1 MSQVTEKEI
10 ASISVAPRVTES
22 DVEDFI
28 QREEYHT
35 HGVLTFCILH
45 LKNGFTTTG
54 QSSCA
59 SPANYNKEIGD
70 RLAKKHAVG
79 QIWPLLGFLLADKLH
94 LIRTAGGPTGL
105 ITKIGDPVTYV
116 GTKVIHAV
124 AMTRDD
130 YNILRGW
137 EFPADENGDDNGY
150 LVQYADGGSPN
161 VAGFDGYV
169 SWSPWD
175 VFERTYSVGLRL
187 EPETFLTRLEA
198 ERDRTVGDLA
208 KLTAFLESDG
218 ISKLSETALEDLR
231 LQKGVMT
238 QLAFILSKRYDDL
251 MVK

>member
-1 MSQVTEKEI
+1 MSTFPKVIPQDLEDEI
-10 ASISVAPRVTES
+10 VAEQYTRIPNTNATVCT
-22 DVEDFI
+22 
-28 QREEYHT
+28 
-35 HGVLTFCILH
+35 LT
-45 LKNGFTTTG
+45 LKNGIIVGGINHGSVDPGNFNE
-54 QSSCA
+54 Q
-59 SPANYNKEIGD
+59 IGKD
-70 RLAKKHAVG
+70 YARKGAIEKM
-79 QIWPLLGFLLADKLH
+79 WPLMGFRLADKLH
-94 LIRTAGGPTGL
+94 PIRTAGGPTGL

-124 AMTRDD
+124 AMTRGD

-137 EFPADENGDDNGY
+137 ELPADENGDDNGY

-169 SWSPWD
+169 SWSPRS

-198 ERDRTVGDLA
+198 ERDRTISDLA

-251 MVK
+251 LVK

>member
-1 MSQVTEKEI
+1 MSTFPKVIPQDLEDEI
-10 ASISVAPRVTES
+10 VAEQYTRIPNTNATVCT
-22 DVEDFI
+22 
-28 QREEYHT
+28 
-35 HGVLTFCILH
+35 LT
-45 LKNGFTTTG
+45 LKNGII
-54 QSSCA
+54 A
-59 SPANYNKEIGD
+59 SGINHGSVDPGNLNEQIGKD
-70 RLAKKHAVG
+70 YARKGAIEKM
-79 QIWPLLGFLLADKLH
+79 WPLMGFRLADKLH
-94 LIRTAGGPTGL
+94 LIRTAGGPSGL
-105 ITKIGDPVTYV
+105 IAKIGDPVTYV
-116 GTKVIHAV
+116 GSEVIHAV
-124 AMTRDD
+124 AMTRGD

-175 VFERTYSVGLRL
+175 VFERAYSVGLRL